1 MRVLVTGGS
10 GRVGQFTIVELLEHG
25 YDVVNADRAQ
35 PTNPRAPRI
44 ARESRFVHTDL
55 SDVGQ
60 VAGVMAACDAV
71 IHLGAIP
78 SPYGHA
84 DEVVFENNVINTFAV
99 FQAASLLGVKN
110 VTFASSI
117 SAYGTA
123 YAPIPFP
130 PRWTPV
136 SEDHPLLNH
145 DAYGLSKEVD
155 ERTGE
160 MFSRRDRM
168 SVKAMRFHWVAFE
181 DEIQAVAQE
190 VAANPYHDNHWRLLW
205 GYVEIRDA
213 ARSCRLA
220 MEANP
225 AFEAFNITA
234 ADTLASMPTE
244 ELLHQIVPEVEHR
257 ESIEGFGTAFSIE
270 KARNLLGYEPQFS
283 WRNG

>member
-1 MRVLVTGGS
+1 MRILVTGGS
-10 GRVGQFTIVELLEHG
+10 GRVGQFTIAELLEHG
-25 YDVVNADRAQ
+25 YDVVNADRTP
-35 PTNPRAPRI
+35 PTNPRAPRM
-44 ARESRFVHTDL
+44 AREARFVQTDL
-55 SDVGQ
+55 SDIGQ
-60 VAGVMAACDAV
+60 VAGVMAACEAV

-78 SPYGHA
+78 NPYGHA
-84 DEVVFENNVINTFAV
+84 DEVVFGNNVMSTFAI

-123 YAPIPFP
+123 YAPVPFP

-136 SEDHPLLNH
+136 TEDHPLLNH

-168 SVKAMRFHWVAFE
+168 SVKAMRFHWVAYD
-181 DEIQAVAQE
+181 DEI
-190 VAANPYHDNHWRLLW
+190 AASAKLIADNPYHDNLWRLLW

-220 MEANP
+220 MESAVG
-225 AFEAFNITA
+225 FDAFNITA
-234 ADTLASMPTE
+234 ADTLASIPTE
-244 ELLHQIVPEVEHR
+244 ELLLRIVPEVER
-257 ESIEGFGTAFSIE
+257 RRAIEGYGTAFSID
-270 KARNLLGYEPQFS
+270 KARNLLGYVPEFS
-283 WRNG
+283 WRT

>member
-10 GRVGQFTIVELLEHG
+10 GRVGQFTIAELLERG
-25 YDVVNADRAQ
+25 YDVVNADRTP

-44 ARESRFVHTDL
+44 ARESRFVQTDL
-55 SDVGQ
+55 SDIGQ
-60 VAGVMAACDAV
+60 VAGVMAACEAV

-78 SPYGHA
+78 APYAHA
-84 DEVVFENNVINTFAV
+84 DEVVFGNNVLNTFAV

-136 SEDHPLLNH
+136 TEDHPMLNH

-168 SVKAMRFHWVAFE
+168 SVKAMRFHWVAYD
-181 DEIQAVAQE
+181 DEIRASAADVAI
-190 VAANPYHDNHWRLLW
+190 NPYHDNLWRLLW

-213 ARSCRLA
+213 AAACRLA
-220 MEANP
+220 LECDCS
-225 AFEAFNITA
+225 FEAFNITA
-234 ADTLASMPTE
+234 ADTLASIPTD
-244 ELLHQIVPEVEHR
+244 ELLARIVPEVDR
-257 ESIEGFGTAFSIE
+257 RSPIEGFGTAFSIE
-270 KARNLLGYEPQFS
+270 KAREMLGYSPQWT
-283 WRNG
+283 WR